1 MCVHGRKTGVCS
13 FGGLFFIFVF
23 WRGLLLR
30 FGVPGR
36 LLKCDKKFEKIGFNM
51 YKIENI

>member
-1 MCVHGRKTGVCS
+1 MVKRPVYAVLTGY
-13 FGGLFFIFVF
+13 FFVFVF
-23 WRGLLLR
+23 WMGLLLR